1 MILNSTLLHY
11 FTSSDLKRRTMYQN
25 IEKKKIQTWKNEFK
39 DILQTRITSKKI
51 QRNKYFI
58 ENYYSNLLPFPRTQ
72 SVDTISPNFLASF
85 TRLVHS
91 QLHSQDERETKI
103 PRLTLLAFLLPTEKI
118 ADKNKMNE
126 EKIVI

>member
-1 MILNSTLLHY
+1 
-11 FTSSDLKRRTMYQN
+11 MYQN